1 MKTERHA
8 SVPAEEITPE
18 LLPIVEAL
26 DLVENCHQLASEGY
40 TIVENAAG
48 AEFVARLRKTIRKS
62 VSEHDPCSGSLAG
75 KRILAGDPVYAEAAM
90 NPVVMAMAE
99 FSVGRGFLLGSH
111 IPSIHVGGRPALDL
125 HSDEQMFPAPLP
137 VHNMML
143 TACWVM
149 DEFTEAGGA
158 TRVVPGSNKHLRHP
172 TEDEIAAS
180 HGAIP
185 MVCPVGSIVFWD
197 GRVWHGNYA
206 RTLGGERVVLHATY
220 YRLLMRPADDYSDI
234 AEELVENY
242 GPRMSQLLGLDDYM
256 YEKSFD
262 YANDYDTFEKTLIN
276 ARS

>member
-1 MKTERHA
+1 MTGDRHA
-8 SVPAEEITPE
+8 SVAPEEITDE
-18 LLPIVEAL
+18 LLPVVEAL
-26 DLVENCHQLASEGY
+26 GLVRHCHQLASEGY
-40 TIVENAAG
+40 TIVENAAD
-48 AEFVARLRKTIRKS
+48 AEFTARLRKTILES
-62 VSEHDPCSGSLAG
+62 VREHDPDSNSLLG
-75 KRILAGDPVYAEAAM
+75 KRILAEDPIFAEAAM

-111 IPSIHVGGRPALDL
+111 IPSIHVSGRSALDL

-143 TACWVM
+143 TACWVT

-180 HGAIP
+180 RGAIP

-206 RTLGGERVVLHATY
+206 RTLDEERVVLHATY

-234 AEELVENY
+234 AEELVEKY
-242 GPRMSQLLGLDDYM
+242 GSRMSQLLGLDDYM
-256 YEKSFD
+256 YKKSFD
-262 YANDYDTFEKTLIN
+262 YGKHYDRFERTLLN